1 MPDEALNQLPV
12 NDIKAAPNLESEL
25 DAALSKQ
32 FSPENFKTQ
41 TNEEKPVEK
50 EVKPEEK
57 PAVKAEAP
65 VEKSANKAPADDAV
79 SDDETPSSLSPKN
92 KDGWSVLKTN
102 YKKAQRLAE
111 ERDVQISELKK
122 TLAEKGTLTQKEV
135 DGLKAQ
141 ISELSKYRAMVDIQA
156 DPEFISKYD
165 QPIEKSIGSI
175 KEMLLGMNV
184 SEDLINQIDFSNTKL
199 MDQIIGHVGEHQDKF
214 IARKLQRKVE
224 DLIDL
229 SDKRNESLAEQKEKY
244 KEYIE
249 SKKKENFSKEVEGEG
264 RIYKHLENIAAGKD
278 REGNAKTVPIPF
290 LNKMEPK
297 EGASQPEIEQIEN
310 HNRMVDLMA
319 NKVQEA
325 LKMNSPEDKAELVVA
340 AVASHYFQAQLK
352 AAVSKIKSLETALQK
367 ISAVNNESV
376 KAKATTPARNG
387 NSLDLDSALSTHFAG
402 GR

>member
-1 MPDEALNQLPV
+1 MPDEALHQLPV
-12 NDIKAAPNLESEL
+12 NDIKPAPNLESDL
-25 DAALSKQ
+25 DAALSKT
-32 FSPENFKTQ
+32 FSPENFKTE
-41 TNEEKPVEK
+41 THEEKPVEK

-102 YKKAQRLAE
+102 YKKTQRLAE
-111 ERDVQISELKK
+111 EREVEINKLKK

-135 DGLKAQ
+135 DSLKAE
-141 ISELSKYRAMVDIQA
+141 IAELSKFRAMVDIQA

-310 HNRMVDLMA
+310 HNRMVDLMT

-387 NSLDLDSALSTHFAG
+387 NSLDLDSALSNHFAG